1 MRHLLLIAMFGI
13 VLGLTLAPRTSE
25 AQSPSEVEKR
35 GCCSHHKGVCGCSN
49 GTTQCCDGTASPTCT
64 C

>member
-1 MRHLLLIAMFGI
+1 MRRIMVVMLFGL
-13 VLGLTLAPRTSE
+13 VCGSLLAPRVSQAE
-25 AQSPSEVEKR
+25 PNAPEKR